1 MKAEL
6 LDRQEKEEHGE
17 KIHEKVE
24 AEVQKLVV
32 QQKVQTETQMKRIA
46 RDRNEQ
52 ITQKKRDGRKLMKR
66 NKNEVSD
73 LMEKQNYEIK
83 TIVSFMKF
91 SLGKRAPKEEEKE
104 ATFSDLEVD
113 KVVQMYSHPYKE
125 AKTTPH
131 PKSSLT
137 VLQLTRQQ

>member
-1 MKAEL
+1 M
-6 LDRQEKEEHGE
+6 
-17 KIHEKVE
+17 
-24 AEVQKLVV
+24 V

-104 ATFSDLEVD
+104 AYVPDRIPTILELARPQFMGLRDQRPVEMLKNELQKDVVLRKNFNKKVFNLPKLKDLN
-113 KVVQMYSHPYKE
+113 SN
-125 AKTTPH
+125 
-131 PKSSLT
+131 L
-137 VLQLTRQQ
+137 